1 MRGFKFS
8 NEPEYERTGFEE
20 FKCQEC
26 KQKVQISGKK
36 LMQNPPR
43 WITMGQCKSEGCVAE
58 KSWITPRVEP
68 ATLLVAGHDDK
79 QIGYQSKLPICKCTP
94 IEKCDIHQFD
104 GDDDE

>member
-43 WITMGQCKSEGCVAE
+43 WITRGQCKSIGCVSFKE
-58 KSWITPRVEP
+58 WITTRVEP
-68 ATLLVAGHDDK
+68 ATLLFNYEDK
-79 QIGYQSKLPICKCTP
+79 QIGYQAKLPIG
-94 IEKCDIHQFD
+94 E
-104 GDDDE
+104 EE

>member
-36 LMQNPPR
+36 LMNNPPR
-43 WITMGQCKSEGCVAE
+43 WITRGQCKSEGCVSH
-58 KSWITPRVEP
+58 KLWITTRVEP
-68 ATLLVAGHDDK
+68 ATILK
-79 QIGYQSKLPICKCTP
+79 R
-94 IEKCDIHQFD
+94 
-104 GDDDE
+104 DEE